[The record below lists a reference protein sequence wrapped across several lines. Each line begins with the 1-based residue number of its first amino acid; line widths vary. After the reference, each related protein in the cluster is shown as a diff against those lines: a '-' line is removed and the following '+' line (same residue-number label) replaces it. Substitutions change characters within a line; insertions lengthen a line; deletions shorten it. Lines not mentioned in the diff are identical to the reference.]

1 LNGTESNR
9 IKSLTLH
16 FTNVGADGA
25 DFKKATAKSS
35 KTTAHKKKRAP
46 KKKTNSA
53 ITAPKK
59 KRAYKKNA
67 APPKKMNSAITAQGT
82 MVEPT
87 FGDEFKKAVTKSSKI
102 TAPLNHHVTSIITE
116 DAAENKRSV
125 PKIEDD
131 FVTKKVKKQQ
141 VRNQTYSNSINL
153 FQQLTKLF
161 QFID

>member
-16 FTNVGADGA
+16 FTNVGVDGA

-35 KTTAHKKKRAP
+35 KTTAPKKKRAP
-46 KKKTNSA
+46 KKKANSA

-82 MVEPT
+82 MVEPK

-102 TAPLNHHVTSIITE
+102 TAPLNHHVTSIMTE
-116 DAAENKRSV
+116 DAAKNKRSV

-131 FVTKKVKKQQ
+131 FVTKKVKKEQ
-141 VRNQTYSNSINL
+141 VRKSNL
-153 FQQLTKLF
+153 FKLY
-161 QFID
+161 QFFSTAHQIIPIID